1 MARPLFGV
9 VAVGGLAEA
18 LPRLFDAFE
27 GVRFP
32 ADAPPAGCRE
42 PVGCREAAACREAVL
57 FPADDR
63 FPDLALAD
71 WRLLAEPDEAVPLRL
86 ADPLGRDWPEDRP
99 PPLC

>member
-1 MARPLFGV
+1 MVAGPLFGV
-9 VAVGGLAEA
+9 VAVGGRPVA

-32 ADAPPAGCRE
+32 ADAPP
-42 PVGCREAAACREAVL
+42 VGCREAVW

-71 WRLLAEPDEAVPLRL
+71 WRLLAEPDEAVPFRL
-86 ADPLGRDWPEDRP
+86 ADPLGRDWPEERALE
-99 PPLC
+99 PLCC

>member
-1 MARPLFGV
+1 V
-9 VAVGGLAEA
+9 EAVGGRPEA
-18 LPRLFDAFE
+18 LPRLLDAFE
-27 GVRFP
+27 GARFP
-32 ADAPPAGCRE
+32 ADAPPLGWRE
-42 PVGCREAAACREAVL
+42 PVGCRAAVL

>member
-1 MARPLFGV
+1 MVAGPLFGV
-9 VAVGGLAEA
+9 VAVGGRVVG

-32 ADAPPAGCRE
+32 ADAPP
-42 PVGCREAAACREAVL
+42 VGCREAVA

-86 ADPLGRDWPEDRP
+86 ADPLGRDWPEERALE
-99 PPLC
+99 PLCG

>member
-32 ADAPPAGCRE
+32 ADAPPAGCLE
-42 PVGCREAAACREAVL
+42 PVGCREAVL

-99 PPLC
+99 PLC